1 MSTSQTSKKKRGTPW
16 SWRRTPRN
24 PDGTMSLV
32 EHLYELRNRLVK
44 AAIFIIIGMI
54 VSWFLY
60 DQILRILEH
69 PYCSLPRSHRLNIVG
84 APNNNCSLIFTSP
97 LDGFLIRLKVML
109 VAGIVLASPFWLYQ
123 LWAFITP
130 GLKKSERKIT
140 VMFVLCSSVLFI
152 GGAALAYFVLTK
164 GLRVLVESAGSGTTA
179 ALAVTGY
186 LRFVLAM
193 LTIFGV
199 SFEVPLLIVM
209 LNMVGVLTF
218 ERLKK
223 LQRILIFAIF
233 AFAAIVTP
241 SQDPFTMLALAV
253 PMVVLFEAAVVVA
266 WRHDKRKAA
275 REDAEYFHNLS
286 DDEASPLDMNPS
298 QLDEPESIDESNR

>member
-1 MSTSQTSKKKRGTPW
+1 VSTSQTPKKKRGTPW
-16 SWRRTPRN
+16 SWRRTPHN
-24 PDGTMSLV
+24 SDGTMTLI
-32 EHLYELRNRLVK
+32 EHLYELRNRIIK
-44 AAIFIIIGMI
+44 AVVFIIIGM
-54 VSWFLY
+54 VVAWFLY

-193 LTIFGV
+193 LTIFGA

-223 LQRILIFAIF
+223 MQRVLIFAIF

-253 PMVVLFEAAVVVA
+253 PMVVLFEGAVLVA

-275 REDAEYFHNLS
+275 RENSEFFRNLS
-286 DDEASPLDMNPS
+286 DDEASPLNMSPS
-298 QLDEPESIDESNR
+298 ELDEAEPIDESNR

>member
-1 MSTSQTSKKKRGTPW
+1 VSTSQTAKKKRGTPW

-24 PDGTMSLV
+24 TDGTMTLI
-32 EHLYELRNRLVK
+32 EHLYELRNRIVK
-44 AAIFIIIGMI
+44 AAIFIVIGMI
-54 VSWFLY
+54 IAWFLY
-60 DQILRILEH
+60 NHILATLKH
-69 PYCSLPRSHRLNIVG
+69 PYCALPAKYRLIPENPGNKCPLVYTG
-84 APNNNCSLIFTSP
+84 P
-97 LDGFLIRLKVML
+97 LDAFLIRLKVML
-109 VAGIVLASPFWLYQ
+109 ISGIILSSPFWLYQ

-130 GLKKSERKIT
+130 GLKKNEKKLTIS
-140 VMFVLCSSVLFI
+140 FVLSSTVLFA
-152 GGAALAYFVLTK
+152 GGAALAFFVLTK
-164 GLRVLVESAGSGTTA
+164 GLRVLVESGGSGTA
-179 ALAVTGY
+179 ALLSINQY
-186 LRFVLAM
+186 LSFVIAM

-209 LNMVGVLTF
+209 LNMVGVLSF
-218 ERLKK
+218 ERLRK
-223 LQRILIFAIF
+223 LQRILIFGIF

-253 PMVVLFEAAVVVA
+253 PMVVLFEAAVVIA

-286 DDEASPLDMNPS
+286 DDEASPLEMNPS

>member
-1 MSTSQTSKKKRGTPW
+1 MT
-16 SWRRTPRN
+16 
-24 PDGTMSLV
+24 LI

-44 AAIFIIIGMI
+44 AVLFIVIGM
-54 VSWFLY
+54 VVAWFLY
-60 DQILRILEH
+60 DHILTILKH
-69 PYCSLPRSHRLNIVG
+69 PYCSLPASHRLNTG
-84 APNNNCSLIFTSP
+84 HGNSCSLIFTGP

-109 VAGIVLASPFWLYQ
+109 VAGIIMASPFWLYQ

-130 GLKKSERKIT
+130 GLKKKERKIT
-140 VMFVLCSSVLFI
+140 IWFVISSTVLFI

-164 GLRVLVESAGSGTTA
+164 GLRVLVESAGSGTVA
-179 ALAVTGY
+179 ALAVTSY

-209 LNMVGVLTF
+209 LNMVGVLSF

-223 LQRILIFAIF
+223 MQRILIFAIF
-233 AFAAIVTP
+233 AFAAVVTP
-241 SQDPFTMLALAV
+241 SQDPFTMCALAV
-253 PMVVLFEAAVVVA
+253 PMVILFEGAVLVA

-275 REDAEYFHNLS
+275 REDTEFFHNLS
-286 DDEASPLDMNPS
+286 DDETSPLDTTPS
-298 QLDEPESIDESNR
+298 DVDEPEPVDDNR

>member
-1 MSTSQTSKKKRGTPW
+1 MT
-16 SWRRTPRN
+16 
-24 PDGTMSLV
+24 LI

-44 AAIFIIIGMI
+44 AVLFIVIGM
-54 VSWFLY
+54 VVAWFLY
-60 DQILRILEH
+60 DHILTILKH
-69 PYCSLPRSHRLNIVG
+69 PYCSLPASHRLNTG
-84 APNNNCSLIFTSP
+84 HGNNCSLIFTGP

-109 VAGIVLASPFWLYQ
+109 VAGIIMASPFWLYQ

-130 GLKKSERKIT
+130 GLKKKERKIT
-140 VMFVLCSSVLFI
+140 IWFVISSTVLFI

-164 GLRVLVESAGSGTTA
+164 GLRVLVESAGSGTVA
-179 ALAVTGY
+179 ALAVTSY

-209 LNMVGVLTF
+209 LNMVGVLSF

-223 LQRILIFAIF
+223 MQRILIFAIF
-233 AFAAIVTP
+233 AFAAVVTP
-241 SQDPFTMLALAV
+241 SQDPFTMCALAV
-253 PMVVLFEAAVVVA
+253 PMVILFEGAVLVA

-275 REDAEYFHNLS
+275 REDTEFFHNLS
-286 DDEASPLDMNPS
+286 DDETSPLDTTPS
-298 QLDEPESIDESNR
+298 DVDEPEPVDDNR